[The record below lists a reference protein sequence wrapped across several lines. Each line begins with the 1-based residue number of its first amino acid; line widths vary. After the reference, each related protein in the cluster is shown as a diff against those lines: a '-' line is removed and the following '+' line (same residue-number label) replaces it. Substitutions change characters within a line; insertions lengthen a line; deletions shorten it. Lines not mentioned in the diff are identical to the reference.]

1 VHGGGHVAVL
11 LVLAVIC
18 CGGLIGVGRRGL
30 AAHRGAGA
38 GKSPK
43 AGGGWLAHRRALRLE
58 RARHENAKTRD
69 EAKHGHRLAEQ
80 EAARQARADGGGPR
94 GGTVRGK
101 VVRLGDEPPP
111 AGGTPTMPPGPVEP
125 KPSEPPPASG
135 QSGGKPNASAGPN
148 AGAPIP
154 PPAQPASPAQPQQP
168 PARNGAAPAAA
179 TAAPGQSQS
188 PTIEGVVMTVMP
200 DEPGTLSV
208 PGVEQIIEGAT
219 ALRRHMMAGN
229 AKAKRA
235 GVLGTAA
242 AAAALAGMVL
252 AVSREMAEPGQHYG
266 PEVTD
271 PLAMIAVHFNAAS
284 LGLSEVEGRLLAII
298 RAAEELAARGV
309 QAPHHDQMAVR

>member
-1 VHGGGHVAVL
+1 VHGGGHVVVL
-11 LVLAVIC
+11 LVLAVVC
-18 CGGLIGVGRRGL
+18 CGGLVSVGRRGL
-30 AAHRGAGA
+30 AAHRGGGA
-38 GKSPK
+38 GSRPK

-58 RARHENAKTRD
+58 RTRHENASTRD
-69 EAKHGHRLAEQ
+69 EAKHKHRLAEQ

-101 VVRLGDEPPP
+101 VVRLGDETPP
-111 AGGTPTMPPGPVEP
+111 ADGKPTATPVPADP
-125 KPSEPPPASG
+125 KPPRQPPASG
-135 QSGGKPNASAGPN
+135 QPGGGTAPQPGPPGSAPS
-148 AGAPIP
+148 
-154 PPAQPASPAQPQQP
+154 AQRPASPAQPQQP
-168 PARNGAAPAAA
+168 PPRNGTAPAAA
-179 TAAPGQSQS
+179 TAAPGPSQS

-208 PGVEQIIEGAT
+208 PGVEMIIEGAT

-235 GVLGTAA
+235 GVIGTAA
-242 AAAALAGMVL
+242 AADALAGMVL

-271 PLAMIAVHFNAAS
+271 PLAMIAVHFTAAS
-284 LGLSEVEGRLLAII
+284 LGLSEAEGRLQSII
-298 RAAEELAARGV
+298 KAAEELAARGV